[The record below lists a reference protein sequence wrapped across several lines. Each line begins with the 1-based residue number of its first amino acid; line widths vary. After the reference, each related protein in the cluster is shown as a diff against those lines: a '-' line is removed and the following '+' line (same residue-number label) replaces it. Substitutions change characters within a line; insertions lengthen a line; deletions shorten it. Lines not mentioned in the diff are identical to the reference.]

1 MVAEIYQ
8 ALTAGRSALDSLKM
22 LNQYVDE
29 VKDTQKRGEF
39 IWIIGQLNLELDEA
53 QTRLV

>member
-39 IWIIGQLNLELDEA
+39 I
-53 QTRLV
+53 